1 MVDLS
6 VKLSTLLEQADEH
19 TLVVIGNGFD
29 IAHGIESSYTNFR
42 DWLIEHNHSYIV
54 NAINTYFPSV
64 EMKPGRWGDVE
75 TALGFY
81 NEKKILNECRPD
93 EEFDMDHSLS
103 SAARVTDSVE
113 ALFKSELDE
122 FRELFVEW
130 VNSLKID
137 GVEQILYLKPQAKY
151 LSFNYTE
158 TLEMY
163 YGIPSEN
170 VLHMHGSR
178 LEHGSEY
185 VCGHFLKKSYDNVW
199 GDEESMIYE
208 IEAHENVVRW
218 MNEWYKPTED
228 FIMRNFQFFQ
238 SLKDV
243 DTVIFI
249 GKVINKVDEDYF
261 TEIHDRVSK
270 DAIFYMTYH
279 YDFEPDEIDAYITSQ
294 GLPFGGWKLIK
305 W

>member
-54 NAINTYFPSV
+54 DAINTYFPDV
-64 EMKPGRWGDVE
+64 ETEPGRWGDVE

-113 ALFKSELDE
+113 TLFKPELDE
-122 FRELFVEW
+122 FRKLFVEW

-137 GVEQILYLKPQAKY
+137 GVEQILHLKPQAKY

-163 YGIPSEN
+163 YDIPSEN

-178 LEHGSEY
+178 LESGSEY
-185 VCGHFLKKSYDNVW
+185 VFGHFLKKSSDDVW
-199 GDEESMIYE
+199 GNEESMIYE
-208 IEAHENVVRW
+208 IEAYENVVRW
-218 MNEWYKPTED
+218 MNEWYKPTENY
-228 FIMRNFQFFQ
+228 IMRNFQFFQ
-238 SLKDV
+238 SLKYV

-249 GKVINKVDEDYF
+249 GKIINKVDEDYF
-261 TEIHDRVSK
+261 VEVRDRVSK

-279 YDFEPDEIDAYITSQ
+279 YDFEPNEIDEYITKQ
-294 GLPFGGWKLIK
+294 GLPFGDWKLIK